1 MTDPATVDH
10 PATNPAKLV
19 HELVLGSVADPFPL
33 YNELRETGT
42 GVHWADILN
51 GWVITRYDDSRR
63 TLAMPE
69 VFSNDTFF
77 DTAPGVHDLD
87 DSEHRRFIG
96 ISSKQF
102 MFQDPPVHTQVR
114 SIFRHAFTRAAIE
127 RWRPVVESVS
137 DTLLARFSP
146 GQELDI
152 MPSLAAD
159 IPVAV
164 IASMLGL
171 PEDKWGQLRE
181 WSEAFGRTL
190 DPGVQGELRD
200 SSIRTSLEL
209 MDYLADLIRRRRA
222 DPRDDLTTLT
232 ATTPTLDGDQLP
244 EADVIAQVT
253 LLLAAGN
260 DTTTSL
266 IGSGMTTMIDNPGL
280 KERLREDPA
289 LIPGAIEEML
299 RLDPPFHLD
308 FRKALADVEIGGQQI
323 SRGQMVFQVLAA
335 ANRDPRRYADPD
347 TFELGRNAAPHL
359 AFSHGVHFCVG
370 APLARL
376 EGEVALRR
384 ILERFPGFVAGEAP
398 ALRRTDNILA
408 RGWHRRPVRL

>member
-1 MTDPATVDH
+1 MTDPATTD
-10 PATNPAKLV
+10 PTKLV

-33 YNELRETGT
+33 YNELREAGT
-42 GVHWADILN
+42 GVHWAEILN
-51 GWVITRYDDSRR
+51 GWVIARYDDSRR

-77 DTAPGVHDLD
+77 DTAPGMHDPR

-102 MFQDPPVHTQVR
+102 MFQDPPIHTQVR
-114 SIFRHAFTRAAIE
+114 SIFRHAFTRQAIE
-127 RWRPVVESVS
+127 RWRPVVESVAE
-137 DTLLARFSP
+137 TLLDRFSL

-152 MPSLAAD
+152 MPNLAAD

-171 PEDKWGQLRE
+171 PEEKWGQLRE

-190 DPGVQGELRD
+190 DPGVQGELRRR
-200 SSIRTSLEL
+200 SIRGSLEL
-209 MDYLADLIRRRRA
+209 MDYLADLVRQRRA
-222 DPRDDLTTLT
+222 DPRDDLTTLI
-232 ATTPTLDGDQLP
+232 ATTPTLDGDQLS

-266 IGSGMTTMIDNPGL
+266 IGSGMTIMIENPDL
-280 KERLREDPA
+280 KQRLRDEPA
-289 LIPGAIEEML
+289 LIPAAIEEML
-299 RLDPPFHLD
+299 RLDPPFHMD
-308 FRKALADVEIGGQQI
+308 FRKAVEDVEVGGQQI
-323 SRGQMVFQVLAA
+323 KAGQMCFQVLAA
-335 ANRDPRRYADPD
+335 ANRDPRKYTDPD
-347 TFELGRNAAPHL
+347 TFELGRDAATHL
-359 AFSHGVHFCVG
+359 AFSHGIHFCIG

-376 EGEVALRR
+376 EGEVAFRK
-384 ILERFPGFVAGEAP
+384 ILERFPDFTEGDGP

-408 RGWHRRPVRL
+408 RGWRQRPVRL

>member
-1 MTDPATVDH
+1 MTDQTDVTD
-10 PATNPAKLV
+10 PAKLV

-33 YNELRETGT
+33 YNELREAGT
-42 GVHWADILN
+42 GVHWAGILN
-51 GWVITRYDDSRR
+51 GWVIARYDDSRR

-69 VFSNDTFF
+69 LFSNDTFF
-77 DTAPGVHDLD
+77 DTAPGVHDPED
-87 DSEHRRFIG
+87 AEHRRFIG

-114 SIFRHAFTRAAIE
+114 SIFRHAFTRQAIE
-127 RWRPVVESVS
+127 RWRPVVESVA
-137 DTLLARFSP
+137 DTLLSRFNP

-164 IASMLGL
+164 IASILGL
-171 PEDKWGQLRE
+171 PEEKWGQLRE

-190 DPGVQGELRD
+190 DPGVQGALRD
-200 SSIRTSLEL
+200 SSIRISLEL
-209 MDYLADLIRRRRA
+209 MDYLADLIHRRRA
-222 DPRDDLTTLT
+222 DPRDDLITLI
-232 ATTPTLDGDQLP
+232 ATTPTLDGDQLS

-260 DTTTSL
+260 DTTTSF
-266 IGSGMTTMIDNPGL
+266 IGSGMTIMIDNPGL
-280 KERLREDPA
+280 KDQLRDSPA
-289 LIPGAIEEML
+289 LIPAAIEEML

-308 FRKALADVEIGGQQI
+308 FRRALADVEVGGQRI
-323 SRGQMVFQVLAA
+323 ETGQMCFQVLAA
-335 ANRDPRRYADPD
+335 ANRDPRKYTDPD
-347 TFELGRNAAPHL
+347 TFLLGRDEAPHL

-376 EGEVALRR
+376 EGEVALRK
-384 ILERFPGFVAGEAP
+384 ILERFPSFTAGEDP

-408 RGWHRRPVRL
+408 RGWHQRPVRL

>member
-1 MTDPATVDH
+1 MTDPATTD
-10 PATNPAKLV
+10 PTKLV

-33 YNELRETGT
+33 YNELREAGT

-51 GWVITRYDDSRR
+51 GWVIARYDDSRR

-77 DTAPGVHDLD
+77 DTAPGVHDPQ

-102 MFQDPPVHTQVR
+102 MFQDPPIHTQVR
-114 SIFRHAFTRAAIE
+114 SIFRHAFTRQAIE
-127 RWRPVVESVS
+127 RWRPVVESVAE
-137 DTLLARFSP
+137 TLLDRFSL

-152 MPSLAAD
+152 MPNLAAD

-171 PEDKWGQLRE
+171 PEEKWGQLRE

-190 DPGVQGELRD
+190 DPGVQGELRRR
-200 SSIRTSLEL
+200 SIRGSLEL
-209 MDYLADLIRRRRA
+209 MDYLADLVRQRRA
-222 DPRDDLTTLT
+222 DPRDDLTTLI
-232 ATTPTLDGDQLP
+232 ATTPTLDGDQLS

-266 IGSGMTTMIDNPGL
+266 IGSGMTIMIENPDL
-280 KERLREDPA
+280 KQRLRDEPA
-289 LIPGAIEEML
+289 LIPAAIEEML
-299 RLDPPFHLD
+299 RLDPPFHMD
-308 FRKALADVEIGGQQI
+308 FRKAVEDVEVGGQQI
-323 SRGQMVFQVLAA
+323 KAGQMCFQVLAA
-335 ANRDPRRYADPD
+335 ANRDPRKYTDPD
-347 TFELGRNAAPHL
+347 TFELGRDAATHL
-359 AFSHGVHFCVG
+359 AFSHGIHFCVG

-376 EGEVALRR
+376 EGEVAFRK
-384 ILERFPGFVAGEAP
+384 ILERFPDFTEGDGP

-408 RGWHRRPVRL
+408 RGWRQRPVRL